1 MKNILFLF
9 LLSILFLSC
18 KKDKLKNDKEILI
31 GKWKWVYTQNTWRA
45 NCDNSPI
52 ISYYTPVTEGK
63 EYEIEFTKKGCVRFY
78 ENETE
83 TSKYRII
90 FTNDGWELIS
100 TGIYSGFY
108 NFNIMLNNKEDLFFA
123 GYVNNDTLIVNGF
136 FPKES
141 SNQGCNTNINYFV
154 RE

>member
-1 MKNILFLF
+1 MVSRLLILFSIIFLF
-9 LLSILFLSC
+9 SC
-18 KKDKLKNDKEILI
+18 KKDRLKDDKEIFI
-31 GKWKWVYTQNTWRA
+31 GKWKWVYTKSSHRS
-45 NCDNSPI
+45 NCDNPTI
-52 ISYYTPVTEGK
+52 VSYYTPITEGK
-63 EYEIEFTKKGCVRFY
+63 NYEIEFIKKGCVRFY

-83 TSKYRII
+83 QEKYRIV
-90 FTNDGWELIS
+90 FTNNGWELVAS
-100 TGIYSGFY
+100 GSYSGYY

-141 SNQGCNTNINYFV
+141 SNLGCLSNINYFV